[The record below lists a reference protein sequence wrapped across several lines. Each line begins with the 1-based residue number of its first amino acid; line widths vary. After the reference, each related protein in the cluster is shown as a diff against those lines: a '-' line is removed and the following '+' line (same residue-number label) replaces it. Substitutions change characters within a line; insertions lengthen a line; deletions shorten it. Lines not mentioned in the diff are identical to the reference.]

1 MQVSTYVIPLAC
13 VVLSTQNL
21 KASRMRNAASLEALP
36 RWAPTFW
43 HLLREKTSF
52 WFHINQQ
59 VESVHISAPLIHF
72 MVATGS
78 HDTNVFTQDV
88 FRSAHRILMAC
99 RVTTMG
105 AKWRQRTRC
114 GAQC

>member
-13 VVLSTQNL
+13 IVLSTQNL
-21 KASRMRNAASLEALP
+21 KASRMRNAAFLEALQL
-36 RWAPTFW
+36 WAPTFR

-52 WFHINQQ
+52 WLHINQQ
-59 VESVHISAPLIHF
+59 VGSVYISAPLVHF

-88 FRSAHRILMAC
+88 FRLVHHILMAC
-99 RVTTMG
+99 CVTTMG
-105 AKWRQRTRC
+105 A
-114 GAQC
+114 

>member
-13 VVLSTQNL
+13 TVLSTQNL
-21 KASRMRNAASLEALP
+21 KASRMRNAAFREALP
-36 RWAPTFW
+36 LWAPMFR
-43 HLLREKTSF
+43 HLLHKKTSF

-59 VESVHISAPLIHF
+59 VGSAYISAPLIHF

-78 HDTNVFTQDV
+78 HDTNVFTQDI
-88 FRSAHRILMAC
+88 FRLVHHILMAC

-105 AKWRQRTRC
+105 AKWLQRTCCR
-114 GAQC
+114 AQC